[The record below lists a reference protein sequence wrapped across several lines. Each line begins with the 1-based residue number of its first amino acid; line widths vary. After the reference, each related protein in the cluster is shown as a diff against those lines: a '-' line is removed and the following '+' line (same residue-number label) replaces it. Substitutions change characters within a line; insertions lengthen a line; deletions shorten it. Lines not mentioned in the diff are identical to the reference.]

1 MKASLSFADTNE
13 KAVRE
18 RNIKTRAIPICCYI
32 IILRIFSVPYE
43 GIVIV
48 IEVKV
53 ADMALLFIR
62 EHAGCWWKDKNAGQ
76 LKEILYLLTVLL
88 FLLFRFFVFLYRVLR
103 KKEDSL
109 VKFAQKRKIIDE
121 F

>member
-43 GIVIV
+43 GIAIV

-62 EHAGCWWKDKNAGQ
+62 EPGVGGRIKMRGLSGN
-76 LKEILYLLTVLL
+76 
-88 FLLFRFFVFLYRVLR
+88 R
-103 KKEDSL
+103 
-109 VKFAQKRKIIDE
+109 
-121 F
+121 